1 MAYKHVIVRLA
12 SVAFFFFI
20 NFSFVIEKIKKLI
33 LKKYFNN
40 QNT

>member
-1 MAYKHVIVRLA
+1 MAYKHVIVRFA
-12 SVAFFFFI
+12 SVAFFFI
-20 NFSFVIEKIKKLI
+20 NFPFVIEKIKKLI

>member
-12 SVAFFFFI
+12 SVAFFFI